1 MLHARSAAR
10 RNPHFASINSQPQ
23 VAHRGIQPVNS
34 RYYVETIETLTP
46 LPLIDSHTC
55 LTPVT
60 LTACTTLSTAA
71 PHSSGQDPQLRARLF
86 EIASRITRSGGWIF
100 DVINNTLIW
109 SDAMCALHEV
119 PPGKAPAPADVLRFN
134 PPEFH
139 ALIRER
145 LSECIQHGTS
155 FDLELQIIT
164 TSGRRL
170 WVRCL
175 GDAVRDCAG
184 RTVLIEGALQD
195 ISEKKAYEET
205 IRASE
210 QRFVS
215 VADAT
220 TDAVWDWD
228 VEMDTIWWNSRVQNV
243 FGFSPKEAAH
253 DSAAWLQH
261 VHPNDRARVHEK
273 ILSTMKGSADN
284 WSDEYQSL
292 RRDGTYATVSDH
304 ALLIRDDTGRVKR
317 IVGGITDLSQ
327 RRQLERDLERLN
339 RALRMLT
346 ACNELLI
353 RATDERDLL
362 TAVCELII
370 AVGGYSMAYV
380 GFAIHDASCTILPIA
395 HAGEP
400 GYLNSLNLSWSEK
413 EQFGRGPAGRTIRD
427 GAPTFVNDIL
437 IDEAFAPW
445 RDNAI
450 HHGFRAVINL
460 PLKDQ
465 GHTFGL
471 LALFS
476 EKVLAVG
483 DEEINLLQ
491 QMANDVAF
499 GIGNLRAQ
507 AAQRNADARIREQAS
522 LLDKA
527 RDAILVCGP
536 DQCVRFWNKGAE
548 RLYGFTPEQ
557 AIGRSI
563 HTLIYAASTDFFA
576 ATEHVLREGEW
587 NGELV
592 QQRRDGSLLTA
603 ECRWTRVVDE
613 HTQQASILSIHTDVS
628 QRKAAAQEIEQLA
641 FYDQLTGLP
650 NRQLL
655 VERLAQS
662 HLHSQRTGLI
672 GALLFIDLDNFKTLN
687 DTLGHARGDQLLQVV
702 SSRLLHCVREEDT
715 VARFGGDEFVV
726 SLVALDT
733 DIERARAKAALV
745 GEKILEAM
753 RQPIQLSDHEHQGS
767 CSIGIAM
774 RDKHDDTVDD
784 LLKRADLAM
793 YRAKAAGRNALEV
806 FAPAMQTQVNAR
818 AENEADLRRAVM
830 QEEFLLH
837 YQPQLGA
844 DGRVTGAEALV
855 RWQHPQRGMV
865 SPMEFIFLAEE
876 TGLIYRIGKWVL
888 ETACRQ
894 LAQWMHNAKRQAV
907 AGLQGP
913 NAGLM
918 VSVNVSVQQFRHPDF
933 VEQVMSAVAASGID
947 PRNLKLEL
955 TESLLVDDVEATV
968 SKMTALKAIGIAFS
982 LDDFGTGYSSL
993 AYLKRLPLDE
1003 LKIDQSFVRDVLTDP
1018 NDAAIARTIVALA
1031 QSLGLSVIAEGVET
1045 AAQRAFLAEHG
1056 CNAYQG
1062 YLFSRPLPAAEFEQF
1077 VLENTGINIAS

>member
-1 MLHARSAAR
+1 MDISTY
-10 RNPHFASINSQPQ
+10 SS
-23 VAHRGIQPVNS
+23 V
-34 RYYVETIETLTP
+34 
-46 LPLIDSHTC
+46 IDSTSC
-55 LTPVT
+55 QIPAESPL
-60 LTACTTLSTAA
+60 AA
-71 PHSSGQDPQLRARLF
+71 PSPIVSIVPIVPLQVPAQDPHLRVRLF

-100 DVINNTLIW
+100 DVVNNTLIW

-119 PPGKAPAPADVLRFN
+119 PSGTSPAPADVLQYN

-139 ALIRER
+139 ATIREH
-145 LSECIQHGTS
+145 LAACIRHGAS

-164 TSGRRL
+164 ASGRRL

-175 GDAVRDCAG
+175 GNAVQDCAG

-215 VADAT
+215 VAHAT
-220 TDAVWDWD
+220 TDAIWDWD
-228 VEMDTIWWNSRVQNV
+228 VVANTIWWNNSVQNV
-243 FGFSPKEAAH
+243 FGFSPEEAPN
-253 DSAAWLQH
+253 DSDAWLQH
-261 VHPNDRARVHEK
+261 VHPQDRARVHEK
-273 ILSTMKGSADN
+273 IVSTMKGRYDN
-284 WSDEYQSL
+284 WSDEYRSM
-292 RRDGTYATVSDH
+292 RRDGSYATVSDH
-304 ALLIRDDTGRVKR
+304 ALLIRDGTGRVQR
-317 IVGGITDLSQ
+317 IVGGMTDLSQ

-353 RATDERDLL
+353 RATDEHDLL
-362 TAVCELII
+362 TAVCELIV
-370 AVGGYSMAYV
+370 AVGGYRMSFV
-380 GFAIHDASCTILPIA
+380 GFAIQDAACSIVPVA
-395 HAGEP
+395 HAGDP
-400 GYLNSLNLSWSEK
+400 SYLHTLTLSWSE
-413 EQFGRGPAGRTIRD
+413 ESSFGRGPGGRTIRD
-427 GAPTFVNDIL
+427 GEPKFVNDIMV
-437 IDEAFAPW
+437 DETFAPW
-445 RDNAI
+445 RESAMRN
-450 HHGFRAVINL
+450 GFRAVINL

-465 GHTFGL
+465 ARTFGL
-471 LALFS
+471 LVLYS
-476 EKVLAVG
+476 DKVLAVG
-483 DEEINLLQ
+483 EEEIHLLQ
-491 QMANDVAF
+491 QLANDVAF
-499 GIGNLRAQ
+499 GIGNLRSQ
-507 AAQRNADARIREQAS
+507 AAQRNADVRIREQAS

-548 RLYGFTPEQ
+548 RLYGYTAEQ
-557 AIGRSI
+557 AIGHRA
-563 HTLIYAASTDFFA
+563 HTLIYAASSDFFA
-576 ATEHVLREGEW
+576 ATEHVLRDGEW

-592 QQRRDGSLLTA
+592 QRRRDGSLLTA
-603 ECRWTRVVDE
+603 ECRWTKVVDE

-628 QRKAAAQEIEQLA
+628 QRNAAAREIAQLA

-702 SSRLLHCVREEDT
+702 SSRLLHCVREGDT
-715 VARFGGDEFVV
+715 VARFGGDEFVI
-726 SLVALDT
+726 SLVALDS
-733 DIERARAKAALV
+733 DLQRAQCKASLV
-745 GEKILEAM
+745 GDKILEAM
-753 RQPIQLSDHEHQGS
+753 RQPIQLSEHEHQGS

-774 RDKHDDTVDD
+774 RERHDDTVDE

-793 YRAKAAGRNALEV
+793 YRAKAGGRNALAV
-806 FAPAMQTQVNAR
+806 FAPAMQIQVNAR

-830 QEEFLLH
+830 QEEFFLH

-844 DGRVTGAEALV
+844 DGRITGAEALV
-855 RWQHPQRGMV
+855 RWQHPQRGMI
-865 SPMEFIFLAEE
+865 SPLEFIFLAEE
-876 TGLIYRIGKWVL
+876 TGLIHRIGNWVI
-888 ETACRQ
+888 EQACRQ
-894 LAQWMHNAKRQAV
+894 LAKWTRNARAHGMFGTQI
-907 AGLQGP
+907 P
-913 NAGLM
+913 NASLM
-918 VSVNVSVQQFRHPDF
+918 VSVNVSVQQFRHPNF
-933 VEQVMSAVAASGID
+933 VEQVMSSVAQSGID

-955 TESLLVDDVEATV
+955 TESLLVDDVETTI
-968 SKMTALKAIGIAFS
+968 SKMTALKAIGIGFS

-1045 AAQRAFLAEHG
+1045 AAQRQFLAEHG
-1056 CNAYQG
+1056 CKAYQG
-1062 YLFSRPLPAAEFEQF
+1062 YLFSRPLSPSAFEQF

>member
-1 MLHARSAAR
+1 M
-10 RNPHFASINSQPQ
+10 
-23 VAHRGIQPVNS
+23 V
-34 RYYVETIETLTP
+34 
-46 LPLIDSHTC
+46 
-55 LTPVT
+55 
-60 LTACTTLSTAA
+60 
-71 PHSSGQDPQLRARLF
+71 
-86 EIASRITRSGGWIF
+86 
-100 DVINNTLIW
+100 NNTLIW
-109 SDAMCALHEV
+109 SDAMCALHEL
-119 PPGKAPAPADVLRFN
+119 PPGSAPTLRDALKFN

-139 ALIRER
+139 ALIRHH
-145 LSECIQHGTS
+145 LSECIRHGIS

-164 TSGRRL
+164 ASGRRL

-184 RTVLIEGALQD
+184 RTVLLEGALQD
-195 ISEKKAYEET
+195 ISEKKAFEET

-215 VADAT
+215 VAHAT

-228 VEMDTIWWNSRVQNV
+228 VDTDTIWWNNSVQNV
-243 FGFSPKEAAH
+243 FGFSPEEAAH
-253 DSAAWLQH
+253 DSDSWLQH
-261 VHPNDRARVHEK
+261 VHPEDRARVHEK
-273 ILSTMKGSADN
+273 ILATMKGGTDN
-284 WSDEYQSL
+284 WSDEYQSV
-292 RRDGTYATVSDH
+292 RRDGSYATVSDRGF
-304 ALLIRDDTGRVKR
+304 LIRDETGRVKR

-353 RATDERDLL
+353 RAIDEHDLL

-380 GFAIHDASCTILPIA
+380 GFAIHDSSCSIVPIA
-395 HAGEP
+395 HGGDP
-400 GYLNSLNLSWSEK
+400 GYLHSLKLSWSDAG
-413 EQFGRGPAGRTIRD
+413 QFGRGPAGRTIRS
-427 GAPTFVNDIL
+427 GAPTFVNDIMV
-437 IDEAFAPW
+437 DQAFAPW

-450 HHGFRAVINL
+450 RHGFRAVINL
-460 PLKDQ
+460 PLKEQ
-465 GHTFGL
+465 ERTFGL

-476 EKVLAVG
+476 EKVLTVG
-483 DEEINLLQ
+483 EEEISLLQ
-491 QMANDVAF
+491 RMANDVAF

-507 AAQRNADARIREQAS
+507 AAQRNANVRIREQAS

-527 RDAILVCGP
+527 QDAILVCGP

-548 RLYGFTPEQ
+548 RLYGFTAQQ
-557 AIGRSI
+557 AVGRSV
-563 HTLIYAASTDFFA
+563 HTLIYASSTEFFA
-576 ATEHVLREGEW
+576 ATDHVLREGEW

-603 ECRWTRVVDE
+603 ECRWTRVIDE
-613 HTQQASILSIHTDVS
+613 HTQRSSILSIHTDVS
-628 QRKAAAQEIEQLA
+628 QRKAAAREIEQLA

-662 HLHSQRTGLI
+662 HRHGQRTGLV

-726 SLVALDT
+726 SLVALDS
-733 DIERARAKAALV
+733 DVERAQSKACLV
-745 GEKILEAM
+745 GDKILEAM

-774 RDKHDDTVDD
+774 RDRHDDTVDD

-793 YRAKAAGRNALEV
+793 YRAKAAGRNALKV
-806 FAPAMQTQVNAR
+806 FAPDMQTQVNAR
-818 AENEADLRRAVM
+818 AENEADLRRAVV
-830 QEEFLLH
+830 QQEFLLH

-844 DGRVTGAEALV
+844 NGRVTGAEALV

-865 SPMEFIFLAEE
+865 SPMDFIFLAED
-876 TGLIYRIGKWVL
+876 TGLIHRIGKWVL
-888 ETACRQ
+888 ETACQQ
-894 LAQWMHNAKRQAV
+894 LAQWTR
-907 AGLQGP
+907 
-913 NAGLM
+913 NAGRPAAPGMQTQNIALM

-933 VEQVMSAVAASGID
+933 VEQVMSAVATSGID
-947 PRNLKLEL
+947 PRSLKLEL
-955 TESLLVDDVEATV
+955 TESLLVDDVETTIL
-968 SKMTALKAIGIAFS
+968 KMSALKAIGIAFS

-1031 QSLGLSVIAEGVET
+1031 QSLGLSVIAEGVEA

-1062 YLFSRPLPAAEFEQF
+1062 YLFSRPLAAAAFEQF
-1077 VLENTGINIAS
+1077 VLENTGVNIAS

>member
-1 MLHARSAAR
+1 MGRPA
-10 RNPHFASINSQPQ
+10 
-23 VAHRGIQPVNS
+23 
-34 RYYVETIETLTP
+34 EDP
-46 LPLIDSHTC
+46 L
-55 LTPVT
+55 
-60 LTACTTLSTAA
+60 
-71 PHSSGQDPQLRARLF
+71 LRARLL

-100 DVINNTLIW
+100 DVTNNTLIW
-109 SDAMCALHEV
+109 SDEMCALHEL
-119 PPGKAPAPADVLRFN
+119 PPGSVPLPEDVLQCN

-139 ALIRER
+139 ALIRQH
-145 LSECIQHGTS
+145 LAACIRHGVS

-164 TSGRRL
+164 ASGRRL

-175 GDAVRDCAG
+175 GDAVRDGAG

-195 ISEKKAYEET
+195 ISEKKAYEQT

-215 VADAT
+215 VAHAT

-228 VEMDTIWWNSRVQNV
+228 VEADTIWWNNSVQNV
-243 FGFSPKEAAH
+243 FGFSADEIAR
-253 DSAAWLQH
+253 DSAAWLLH
-261 VHPNDRARVHEK
+261 VHPHDRARVHEK
-273 ILSTMKGSADN
+273 IVSTMKGSSNN
-284 WSDEYQSL
+284 WSDEYQAV
-292 RRDGTYATVSDH
+292 RRDGSYATVADSG
-304 ALLIRDDTGRVKR
+304 LLIRDESGRVKR

-327 RRQLERDLERLN
+327 RRQLERDLDRLN

-353 RATDERDLL
+353 RATDEHDLL

-370 AVGGYSMAYV
+370 AVGGYGMAYV
-380 GFAIHDASCTILPIA
+380 GFAIHDPLHSIVPVA
-395 HAGEP
+395 HAGDA
-400 GYLNSLNLSWSEK
+400 GYLASLKLSWSESDP
-413 EQFGRGPAGRTIRD
+413 FGRGPAGSTIRS
-427 GAPTFVNDIL
+427 GAPTFVNDL
-437 IDEAFAPW
+437 MVDERFAPW
-445 RDNAI
+445 RQNASL
-450 HHGFRAVINL
+450 HGLRAVINL

-465 GHTFGL
+465 DHTFGL
-471 LALFS
+471 LAMFS
-476 EKVLAVG
+476 EKVLSVG
-483 DEEINLLQ
+483 EEEIDLLQ

-507 AAQRNADARIREQAS
+507 AVQRNADARIREQAS
-522 LLDKA
+522 LLDQA
-527 RDAILVCGP
+527 RDAILVCGS

-548 RLYGFTPEQ
+548 RLYGFTAEQ
-557 AIGRSI
+557 AIGRAI
-563 HTLIYAASTDFFA
+563 HTLIYGASDEFFA
-576 ATEHVLREGEW
+576 AMQLVLRDGEW

-592 QQRRDGSLLTA
+592 QQRHDGSLLSA
-603 ECRWTRVVDE
+603 ECRWTKVVDE
-613 HTQQASILSIHTDVS
+613 HSQKISILSIHTDVS
-628 QRKAAAQEIEQLA
+628 QRKAAAREIEQLA

-687 DTLGHARGDQLLQVV
+687 DTLGHAKGDQLLQVV
-702 SSRLLHCVREEDT
+702 SSRLLHCVREQDT
-715 VARFGGDEFVV
+715 VARFGGDEFVI
-726 SLVALDT
+726 SLVALDA
-733 DIERARAKAALV
+733 DVERARSKASLV
-745 GEKILEAM
+745 GEKILDAM

-774 RDKHDDTVDD
+774 RDKQDATVDD

-806 FAPAMQTQVNAR
+806 FAPYMQTRVNAR

-830 QEEFLLH
+830 QHEFFLH
-837 YQPQLGA
+837 YQPQLGF
-844 DGRVTGAEALV
+844 DGHVTGAEALI
-855 RWQHPQRGMV
+855 RWHHPQRGMV

-876 TGLIYRIGKWVL
+876 TGLIHRIGKWVL

-894 LAQWMHNAKRQAV
+894 LSEWMCNLQRHAV
-907 AGLQGP
+907 AGKYVP
-913 NAGLM
+913 NIGLM

-933 VEQVMSAVAASGID
+933 VEQVMFAVFASGID
-947 PRNLKLEL
+947 PRCLKLEL
-955 TESLLVDDVEATV
+955 TESLLVDDVETTI
-968 SKMTALKAIGIAFS
+968 SKMTALKKIGIGFS

-1031 QSLGLSVIAEGVET
+1031 QSLGLAVIAEGVET
-1045 AAQRAFLAEHG
+1045 PAQRAFLAAHG

-1062 YLFSRPLPAAEFEQF
+1062 YLFSRPIPASAFEQF
-1077 VLENTGINIAS
+1077 VLEKNGINIAQ